1 MKLLGYTEEEIIK
14 DKNNESV
21 SQLEITEMVLVHC
34 SIVSNQYQQDSRV
47 LSTFVPNKSFD
58 LLLNISPT
66 NHIYTE
72 NSAPLK

>member
-1 MKLLGYTEEEIIK
+1 MKLLGYTEEEITK

-21 SQLEITEMVLVHC
+21 SQLEITEMVLVHY